1 VPVRS
6 RRPGDRRPPQRRS
19 SAASRAYRTPVQK
32 RLAKTTDHGRPVIV
46 PPAAFAPALRGGG
59 WGPFAEWFDRMN
71 RSALATLDVSIEFG
85 NGSEG
90 TTVQLVPGGRAG
102 AVPLRSGQTG
112 QVVGGLLVEP
122 RFGWP
127 GVGQVL
133 AETGWHALPEFPS
146 LPLVPGSGREVPPWV
161 LAGPVLARLAA
172 LLRTLRRGYQQ
183 NEAVLG
189 QPRGRIL
196 WDRYR
201 AESLSRG
208 HWDRIPCRFPDLAA
222 DPSLRRHIRW
232 ATDRIHRDLLLVGG
246 RDPIA
251 LRMASLAAHLLEQLA
266 DVTAQKPRRDE
277 LQRRLGHGRALS
289 DALQRGIE
297 ALGWIV
303 DERGLGG
310 GRQSDGLAW
319 SLPLDRLWESYV
331 ESWTRREAAMIGAT
345 VKVARLGETV
355 FRLDW
360 SDATHRSLGHLA
372 PDIVLRRGRSVQ
384 IVDAK
389 YKAHL
394 VELDEHGWYRFAAET
409 REAHRAD
416 LHQVLAYAGLFEA
429 DDITATLVY
438 PLRRSTWEALH
449 ERGRDVSRAD
459 LLSGGRTLRLELRGL
474 PFGRATSRG

>member
-1 VPVRS
+1 MPARS
-6 RRPGDRRPPQRRS
+6 RRSGNRPPPQRRPV
-19 SAASRAYRTPVQK
+19 AASRTYQTSAQK
-32 RLAKTTDHGRPVIV
+32 RLAKTTDHGHPVTLA
-46 PPAAFAPALRGGG
+46 PGAFAPTQRGGG
-59 WGPFAEWFDRMN
+59 WGPYAESFERTN
-71 RSALATLDVSIEFG
+71 RSALVALDVTIALG
-85 NGSEG
+85 TGAEG
-90 TTVQLVPGGRAG
+90 TTIQLVPGGRTG

-112 QVVGGLLVEP
+112 QVVGGFLVEP
-122 RFGWP
+122 RFGWA
-127 GVGQVL
+127 GVGHVL
-133 AETGWHALPEFPS
+133 SETGWHALPEFPS

-161 LAGPVLARLAA
+161 LAGPVLVRFAA
-172 LLRTLRRGYQQ
+172 LLRSLRRGYQQ

-201 AESLSRG
+201 TESLSHG
-208 HWDRIPCRFPDLAA
+208 YWHRIPCRFPDLAA
-222 DPSLRRHIRW
+222 DPLLRRHIRW

-251 LRMASLAAHLLEQLA
+251 LSMANLAAQLLEQLT
-266 DVTAQKPRRDE
+266 DVTAQKPRRGE
-277 LQRRLGHGRALS
+277 LQRRLGHGRALGE
-289 DALQRGIE
+289 ALQRGIE

-310 GRQSDGLAW
+310 GRQLDGLAW

-331 ESWTRREAAMIGAT
+331 ESWARREAALTGAN
-345 VKVARLGETV
+345 VKVARLGETI

-360 SDATHRSLGHLA
+360 SDSMHRSLGHLA
-372 PDIVLRRGRSVQ
+372 PDIVMRRGRSVR
-384 IVDAK
+384 IIDAK

-394 VELDEHGWYRFAAET
+394 VELDEHGWHRFAAET

-449 ERGRDVSRAD
+449 NRGRDVSRAE
-459 LLSGGRTLRLELRGL
+459 LLSGGRTLHLELLGL
-474 PFGRATSRG
+474 PFGRALLS

>member
-1 VPVRS
+1 MPVRG
-6 RRPGDRRPPQRRS
+6 RRSGGQRPWQRRAL
-19 SAASRAYRTPVQK
+19 AASRSYRAPSQK
-32 RLAKTTDHGRPVIV
+32 RLMKTTDHGHPVTLS
-46 PPAAFAPALRGGG
+46 PGAFAPVQRGGG
-59 WGPFAEWFDRMN
+59 WGSFAESFERMN
-71 RSALATLDVSIEFG
+71 RSALAALDVSIEFG
-85 NGSEG
+85 SGSEG
-90 TTVQLVPGGRAG
+90 TTVQLVPGGRSG

-112 QVVGGLLVEP
+112 HVTGGLLVEP

-127 GVGQVL
+127 GVGHVL
-133 AETGWHALPEFPS
+133 TETGWHALPEFPS
-146 LPLVPGSGREVPPWV
+146 LPLVPGSSREVPPWV

-172 LLRTLRRGYQQ
+172 LLRTLRRAYYE
-183 NEAVLG
+183 NEATLS

-222 DPSLRRHIRW
+222 DPTLRRHIRW
-232 ATDRIHRDLLLVGG
+232 ATDRLHRDLLLVGG

-251 LRMASLAAHLLEQLA
+251 LNMAGLAARLLEQLA

-277 LQRRLGHGRALS
+277 LQRRLGHGRSLGE
-289 DALQRGIE
+289 ALQQGVE

-331 ESWTRREAAMIGAT
+331 ESWTRREAAKIGAT

-360 SDATHRSLGHLA
+360 SDALHRSLGHLA
-372 PDIVLRRGRSVQ
+372 PDFVVRHGRSVQ
-384 IVDAK
+384 IIDAK

-394 VELDEHGWYRFAAET
+394 VELDERGWHQFAAET

-438 PLRRSTWEALH
+438 PLRRSTWEGLRK
-449 ERGRDVSRAD
+449 RGRDVSRAE
-459 LLSGGRTLRLELRGL
+459 LLSGGRTLHLELRGL
-474 PFGRATSRG
+474 PFGRALLS

>member
-1 VPVRS
+1 M
-6 RRPGDRRPPQRRS
+6 
-19 SAASRAYRTPVQK
+19 K
-32 RLAKTTDHGRPVIV
+32 AKDHGHPVTLQ
-46 PPAAFAPALRGGG
+46 PSAFARPQRGGG
-59 WGPFAEWFDRMN
+59 WGSFAESFERIN
-71 RSALATLDVSIEFG
+71 RSALAALDVSIQFG
-85 NGSEG
+85 SGPEG
-90 TTVQLVPGGRAG
+90 ATVQLVPGGRTG

-112 QVVGGLLVEP
+112 HVVGGFLVEP

-146 LPLVPGSGREVPPWV
+146 LPLVPGSAREVPPWV
-161 LAGPVLARLAA
+161 LAGPVLARLSA
-172 LLRTLRRGYQQ
+172 LLRSLRRSYHE
-183 NEAVLG
+183 NEAILS

-208 HWDRIPCRFPDLAA
+208 HWHRIPCRFPDLAA
-222 DPSLRRHIRW
+222 DPLLRRHIRW

-251 LRMASLAAHLLEQLA
+251 LGLAGLAALLLEQLI
-266 DVTAQKPRRDE
+266 DVPAQKPRRDE
-277 LQRRLGHGRALS
+277 LQRRLVQARAVG

-319 SLPLDRLWESYV
+319 SLPLDGLWESYV
-331 ESWTRREAAMIGAT
+331 ESWARREAAKTGAT

-360 SDATHRSLGHLA
+360 SEATHRSLGHLA
-372 PDIVLRRGRSVQ
+372 PDIVVRRGRSVQ
-384 IVDAK
+384 IIDAK

-394 VELDEHGWYRFAAET
+394 VELDEHGWRRFAEET

-429 DDITATLVY
+429 DDVTATLVY
-438 PLRRSTWEALH
+438 PLRRSTWEALRDR
-449 ERGRDVSRAD
+449 ERDVSRAD

-474 PFGRATSRG
+474 PFGRPFSR

>member
-1 VPVRS
+1 MPARRRRS
-6 RRPGDRRPPQRRS
+6 GGQRPPQRRPSAVARAYQAPQQKGLLKAKDHGPPVTVQS
-19 SAASRAYRTPVQK
+19 SAFSRVQ
-32 RLAKTTDHGRPVIV
+32 
-46 PPAAFAPALRGGG
+46 RGGG
-59 WGPFAEWFDRMN
+59 WGSFAESFERIN
-71 RSALATLDVSIEFG
+71 RAALAALDVSIEFG
-85 NGSEG
+85 SGPEG
-90 TTVQLVPGGRAG
+90 VTVRLVPGGRTG

-112 QVVGGLLVEP
+112 HIVGGFLVEP
-122 RFGWP
+122 RFGWQ
-127 GVGQVL
+127 GVGQIL

-146 LPLVPGSGREVPPWV
+146 LPLVPGSAREVPPWV

-172 LLRTLRRGYQQ
+172 LLRALKRSYHES
-183 NEAVLG
+183 EAVLS

-208 HWDRIPCRFPDLAA
+208 QWHRIPCRFPDLAA
-222 DPSLRRHIRW
+222 DPVLRRHIRW

-246 RDPIA
+246 RDRIA
-251 LRMASLAAHLLEQLA
+251 LSLAGLAAQLLEQLT

-277 LQRRLGHGRALS
+277 LQRRLGQGRGLGE
-289 DALQRGIE
+289 ALQRGIE

-331 ESWTRREAAMIGAT
+331 ESWARREAAKVGAT
-345 VKVARLGETV
+345 VKVARLNETI

-372 PDIVLRRGRSVQ
+372 PDIVIRRGRSVQ
-384 IVDAK
+384 IIDAK

-394 VELDEHGWYRFAAET
+394 VELDEQGWRRFAEET

-438 PLRRSTWEALH
+438 PLRHATWEALSD
-449 ERGRDVSRAD
+449 RGRDVSRAE
-459 LLSGGRTLRLELRGL
+459 LLSGGRTLHLELRGL
-474 PFGRATSRG
+474 PFGRPAGR